1 MIMCSPPSFILCK
14 NKTQKNVTRIRPDVA
29 YKRNFNL
36 IRWPIFEPLVNR
48 VQRLYNAHHA
58 NTPVAAASINMGSS
72 SSKHSAA
79 TSSSSSSSSSSSPH
93 MASSSSEW
101 ISGSFSPYDSGLDVN
116 QFLVDKNEGQ
126 SSSSSSNS
134 HQYSSSSSGSSS
146 SSHQQGYQIVGDKSK
161 LTIDG
166 LENGTGVLAG
176 SGSLNMFGDG
186 LGFLD
191 GRFYTHTNTCMY
203 IYIYMREKKDT

>member
-1 MIMCSPPSFILCK
+1 MCSPPSFILCK
-14 NKTQKNVTRIRPDVA
+14 NKTQKNVSRIRPDVA

-72 SSKHSAA
+72 SSSKHSAA
-79 TSSSSSSSSSSSPH
+79 SSSASSSSSSSSSPH
-93 MASSSSEW
+93 MALSSSEW

-116 QFLVDKNEGQ
+116 QFLVDKNQGQ
-126 SSSSSSNS
+126 PSSSSSSSNS
-134 HQYSSSSSGSSS
+134 HHQYSSS
-146 SSHQQGYQIVGDKSK
+146 HHQGYQIVGDKSK

-176 SGSLNMFGDG
+176 TGSLNMFGDG

-191 GRFYTHTNTCMY
+191 G
-203 IYIYMREKKDT
+203 